1 MDGMICRMMQ
11 MNGKP
16 KVTWMTMK
24 KNGMIRMAGMT
35 GMTGMTRLTEL
46 TGITGISG
54 VTRVTRMT
62 GMTIDDCHDYG

>member
-1 MDGMICRMMQ
+1 MTQ

-16 KVTWMTMK
+16 KVTWMTA
-24 KNGMIRMAGMT
+24 KNGTIRMA

-54 VTRVTRMT
+54 VTRMTRMT
-62 GMTIDDCHDYG
+62 GMTMDHCDD